1 MKNNQALIPVYD
13 MAACIPGT
21 NFIIKKTE
29 GNSVPSY
36 MAIPHRHTDYKI
48 SFLQEG
54 EVTHYTDFEKYTIKA
69 PALLMLA
76 PDQVHQQTGNSYY
89 KMMHISFNKEFLL
102 TETQGV
108 LACWECMFSQV
119 VLPVLNTE
127 QMQEISVYLEL
138 MYQEFKDNKPQK
150 GLILKNLLNAFIIC
164 AGRLVN
170 CKNEIG
176 KNENA
181 VPPVVNMDYSQNRI
195 VRQFKS
201 LIDENFVNSTQVT
214 QYADMLYVTPG
225 HLNDLIKTVTG
236 KTAKQIIDERRIL
249 EAKRLLFWGEHSVK
263 EIAGRLNFEDDAYFN
278 RFFKKHT
285 GNTPALFQRQI
296 REKYN

>member
-1 MKNNQALIPVYD
+1 MI
-13 MAACIPGT
+13 
-21 NFIIKKTE
+21 
-29 GNSVPSY
+29 
-36 MAIPHRHTDYKI
+36 
-48 SFLQEG
+48 
-54 EVTHYTDFEKYTIKA
+54 
-69 PALLMLA
+69 
-76 PDQVHQQTGNSYY
+76 
-89 KMMHISFNKEFLL
+89 HISFTKEFLL

-119 VLPVLNTE
+119 VLPINNDDQLRELTVYIDL
-127 QMQEISVYLEL
+127 MQ
-138 MYQEFKDNKPQK
+138 QEFKDDKPQK
-150 GLILKNLLNAFIIC
+150 GLIIKNLLNAFIIC

-170 CKNEIG
+170 CKNDTAE
-176 KNENA
+176 
-181 VPPVVNMDYSQNRI
+181 PVVQMDYSQNRI

-201 LIDENFVNSTQVT
+201 LIDENFVNSTQVM

-285 GNTPALFQRQI
+285 GNTPALFQKQI

>member
-1 MKNNQALIPVYD
+1 MKSNHTQIPVYD
-13 MAACIPGT
+13 MGACIPGS
-21 NFIIKKTE
+21 NFIIKTTE
-29 GNSVPSY
+29 GNVVPSY
-36 MAIPHRHTDYKI
+36 MAVPHRHTGYKI
-48 SFLQEG
+48 VFLQEG

-69 PALLMLA
+69 PALLMLS
-76 PDQVHQQTGNSYY
+76 PDQVHQATGDCHFR
-89 KMMHISFNKEFLL
+89 MIHISFTKEFLL

-119 VLPVLNTE
+119 VLPINNDDQLRELTVYIDL
-127 QMQEISVYLEL
+127 MQ
-138 MYQEFKDNKPQK
+138 QEFKDDKPQK
-150 GLILKNLLNAFIIC
+150 GLIIKNLLNAFIIC

-170 CKNEIG
+170 CKNDTAE
-176 KNENA
+176 
-181 VPPVVNMDYSQNRI
+181 PVVQMDYSQNRI

-201 LIDENFVNSTQVT
+201 LIDENFVNSTQVM

-285 GNTPALFQRQI
+285 GNTPALFQKQI

>member
-1 MKNNQALIPVYD
+1 MKNNNALIPVYD

-21 NFIIKKTE
+21 NFTIKKTE
-29 GNSVPSY
+29 GHSVPSY
-36 MAIPHRHTDYKI
+36 MAIPHRHTGYKI

-76 PDQVHQQTGNSYY
+76 PDQVHQHTGSSYY
-89 KMMHISFNKEFLL
+89 KMVHISFTTEFLL

-108 LACWECMFSQV
+108 LACWECMFQQV
-119 VLPVLNTE
+119 VLPITDQAQVRELT
-127 QMQEISVYLEL
+127 VYTEL
-138 MYQEFKDNKPQK
+138 MQQEFSDNRHQKD
-150 GLILKNLLNAFIIC
+150 LILKNLLNAFIIC
-164 AGRLVN
+164 AGRLVE
-170 CKNEIG
+170 CKSS
-176 KNENA
+176 KQ
-181 VPPVVNMDYSQNRI
+181 PVQMDYSQNRI
-195 VRQFKS
+195 VRQFKY
-201 LIDENFVNSTQVT
+201 LIDEHYVSTTQVGR
-214 QYADMLYVTPG
+214 YADMLYVTPG
-225 HLNDLIKTVTG
+225 HLNDLIKNVTG
-236 KTAKQIIDERRIL
+236 KTAKQIIDERRIM

-263 EIAGRLNFEDDAYFN
+263 EIAARLNFEDDAYFN

>member
-1 MKNNQALIPVYD
+1 

-21 NFIIKKTE
+21 NFIIKRTE

-36 MAIPHRHTDYKI
+36 MAVPHRHTDYKI
-48 SFLQEG
+48 SFLLEG
-54 EVTHYTDFEKYTIKA
+54 EVTHYTDFEKYTIQA

-76 PDQVHQQTGNSYY
+76 PDQVHQQTGNAYN
-89 KMMHISFNKEFLL
+89 KMVHVSFNKEFLL

-108 LACWECMFSQV
+108 LACWECMFNQV
-119 VLPVLNTE
+119 VLPVLNT
-127 QMQEISVYLEL
+127 QQTQELSVYLDL
-138 MYQEFKDNKPQK
+138 MFKEFQDNKPQK

-164 AGRLVN
+164 AGRLVTCEN
-170 CKNEIG
+170 KNSAE
-176 KNENA
+176 EEQVA
-181 VPPVVNMDYSQNRI
+181 VVTMDHSQNRI

-201 LIDENFVNSTQVT
+201 LIDENFVNATQVM

-225 HLNDLIKTVTG
+225 HLNDMIKTVTG

-249 EAKRLLFWGEHSVK
+249 EAKRLLFWGAHSVK
-263 EIAGRLNFEDDAYFN
+263 EIAGHLNFEDDAYFN

-285 GNTPALFQRQI
+285 GNTPALFQKRI

>member
-1 MKNNQALIPVYD
+1 LPV
-13 MAACIPGT
+13 T
-21 NFIIKKTE
+21 N
-29 GNSVPSY
+29 
-36 MAIPHRHTDYKI
+36 
-48 SFLQEG
+48 
-54 EVTHYTDFEKYTIKA
+54 
-69 PALLMLA
+69 
-76 PDQVHQQTGNSYY
+76 PDQ
-89 KMMHISFNKEFLL
+89 IR
-102 TETQGV
+102 
-108 LACWECMFSQV
+108 
-119 VLPVLNTE
+119 
-127 QMQEISVYLEL
+127 EISVYIEL

-170 CKNEIG
+170 CKNEIVVH
-176 KNENA
+176 N
-181 VPPVVNMDYSQNRI
+181 VVNMDYSQNRI

-285 GNTPALFQRQI
+285 GNTPALFQKQI

>member
-54 EVTHYTDFEKYTIKA
+54 EVTHYTDFEKFTIKA

-89 KMMHISFNKEFLL
+89 KMMHLSFNKEFLL
-102 TETQGV
+102 IETQGV

-119 VLPVLNTE
+119 VLPVINPD
-127 QMQEISVYLEL
+127 QIREITVYIEL
-138 MYQEFKDNKPQK
+138 MHQEFKDNKPQK

-170 CKNEIG
+170 CK
-176 KNENA
+176 
-181 VPPVVNMDYSQNRI
+181 M
-195 VRQFKS
+195 
-201 LIDENFVNSTQVT
+201 
-214 QYADMLYVTPG
+214 
-225 HLNDLIKTVTG
+225 
-236 KTAKQIIDERRIL
+236 KQWFIM
-249 EAKRLLFWGEHSVK
+249 
-263 EIAGRLNFEDDAYFN
+263 
-278 RFFKKHT
+278 
-285 GNTPALFQRQI
+285 
-296 REKYN
+296 

>member
-1 MKNNQALIPVYD
+1 
-13 MAACIPGT
+13 
-21 NFIIKKTE
+21 
-29 GNSVPSY
+29 
-36 MAIPHRHTDYKI
+36 
-48 SFLQEG
+48 
-54 EVTHYTDFEKYTIKA
+54 
-69 PALLMLA
+69 
-76 PDQVHQQTGNSYY
+76 
-89 KMMHISFNKEFLL
+89 
-102 TETQGV
+102 
-108 LACWECMFSQV
+108 
-119 VLPVLNTE
+119 
-127 QMQEISVYLEL
+127 

-170 CKNEIG
+170 CKNETVVH
-176 KNENA
+176 N
-181 VPPVVNMDYSQNRI
+181 VVNMDYSQNRI

>member
-1 MKNNQALIPVYD
+1 
-13 MAACIPGT
+13 
-21 NFIIKKTE
+21 
-29 GNSVPSY
+29 
-36 MAIPHRHTDYKI
+36 
-48 SFLQEG
+48 
-54 EVTHYTDFEKYTIKA
+54 
-69 PALLMLA
+69 
-76 PDQVHQQTGNSYY
+76 
-89 KMMHISFNKEFLL
+89 
-102 TETQGV
+102 
-108 LACWECMFSQV
+108 
-119 VLPVLNTE
+119 
-127 QMQEISVYLEL
+127 
-138 MYQEFKDNKPQK
+138 MYQEFRDNKPQK

-170 CKNEIG
+170 CKNETA
-176 KNENA
+176 A
-181 VPPVVNMDYSQNRI
+181 VTTTTAPAPVPTVVNMDYSQNRI

-285 GNTPALFQRQI
+285 GNTPALFQKTI

>member
-1 MKNNQALIPVYD
+1 MKNNNALIPVYD

-29 GNSVPSY
+29 GSSVPSY
-36 MAIPHRHTDYKI
+36 MAIPHRHTGYKI

-76 PDQVHQQTGNSYY
+76 PDQVHQHTGSSFY
-89 KMMHISFNKEFLL
+89 KMVHISFNTEFLL

-108 LACWECMFSQV
+108 LACWECMFQQV
-119 VLPVLNTE
+119 VLPVTDPAQVRELT
-127 QMQEISVYLEL
+127 VYTEL
-138 MYQEFKDNKPQK
+138 MQQEFADNRHQK
-150 GLILKNLLNAFIIC
+150 ELILKNLLNAFIIC
-164 AGRLVN
+164 AGRLVECSN
-170 CKNEIG
+170 NK
-176 KNENA
+176 A
-181 VPPVVNMDYSQNRI
+181 PVQMDYSQNRI
-195 VRQFKS
+195 VRQFKY
-201 LIDENFVNSTQVT
+201 LIDEHFVGTTQVAR
-214 QYADMLYVTPG
+214 YADMLYVSPG
-225 HLNDLIKTVTG
+225 HLNDLIKNVTG
-236 KTAKQIIDERRIL
+236 KTAKQIIDERRII